1 MNFIEGK
8 TGKMKN
14 IRIKQIANSLM
25 FSIGVCGID
34 YLIKNGNG
42 SLVKQFANNREKM
55 TIYYSLLFIIL
66 FILCNLV
73 YEKIRKYNSR

>member
-1 MNFIEGK
+1 
-8 TGKMKN
+8 MKKA
-14 IRIKQIANSLM
+14 RIKQIANSLM
-25 FSIGVCGID
+25 FSIG
-34 YLIKNGNG
+34 LIKNGNG

-66 FILCNLV
+66 FIICNVV

>member
-1 MNFIEGK
+1 
-8 TGKMKN
+8 MKKA
-14 IRIKQIANSLM
+14 RIKQIANSLM
-25 FSIGVCGID
+25 FSIGVCVID